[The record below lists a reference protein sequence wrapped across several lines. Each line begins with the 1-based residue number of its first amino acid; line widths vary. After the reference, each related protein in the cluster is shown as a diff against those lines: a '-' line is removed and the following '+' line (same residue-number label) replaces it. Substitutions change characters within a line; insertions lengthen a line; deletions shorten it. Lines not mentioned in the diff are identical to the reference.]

1 MAFCIQKIAWSSK
14 VNFNID
20 FKTIKELMMQYGFFT
35 VAITLTL
42 CSLVLILA
50 IRLPAII
57 IALAEFKARKGDE

>member
-1 MAFCIQKIAWSSK
+1 M
-14 VNFNID
+14 NFNID

-57 IALAEFKARKGDE
+57 TALADLKARKGDK